1 MSTGYTFFKYSRTKQ
16 IFSKNLSNIKKAKK
30 YQIPIKYKILDKIF
44 FESIKKYPY
53 KMNNIFLKIF
63 KAPIT
68 MVIKFLSNTSNIME
82 DLTVII
88 KMPKII
94 FIKEIFK

>member
-1 MSTGYTFFKYSRTKQ
+1 
-16 IFSKNLSNIKKAKK
+16 
-30 YQIPIKYKILDKIF
+30 
-44 FESIKKYPY
+44 
-53 KMNNIFLKIF
+53 MNNIFLKIF

-88 KMPKII
+88 KMPKNNIYKRDI
-94 FIKEIFK
+94 